1 MTDLIDRL
9 AAIIHTLSNALVD
22 SPSAN
27 AVLAIALTLS
37 AFMAGN
43 RLFALLRSP
52 VWLPPMVIASCLLGL
67 ALTILTLN
75 YADYRDGARWLT
87 VLLGPAT
94 VALGVPL
101 YQQMHHIRALWRP
114 ILFTLP
120 IAAMLAAV
128 YAMIIAAAF
137 GASPEVV
144 ASVAPK
150 SVTAPI
156 AIGITEQLG
165 GSVALMMGG
174 LLITGVVATVFVD
187 LAVRWMN
194 ISDPRIIGFA
204 LGLNG
209 HAIGT
214 ARAFEIGTAAG
225 AFASL
230 GMGLTGIF
238 TALTLP
244 LVLGIFGF

>member
-1 MTDLIDRL
+1 MSEWAERFDLL
-9 AAIIHTLSNALVD
+9 AQTLLH
-22 SPSAN
+22 SPS
-27 AVLAIALTLS
+27 LAIALTL
-37 AFMAGN
+37 AAYFAGIY
-43 RLFALLRSP
+43 LFRALGSP
-52 VWLPPMVIASCLLGL
+52 VWTPPILISATLLAGAL
-67 ALTILTLN
+67 ALAGI
-75 YADYRDGARWLT
+75 DYNVYRGQTQWLT

-101 YQQMHHIRALWRP
+101 YQQIHHIRALWRP

-120 IAAMLAAV
+120 LAATLAAF
-128 YAMIIAAAF
+128 YALGLAAIF
-137 GASPEVV
+137 GASPEVL
-144 ASVAPK
+144 ASLAPK

-165 GSVALMMGG
+165 GSVPLMMGG
-174 LLITGVVATVFVD
+174 LLVTGVVATLCVD
-187 LAVRWMN
+187 LLGRRLKIA
-194 ISDPRIIGFA
+194 DERILGLA

-214 ARAFEIGTAAG
+214 ARAFEISPAAG

-238 TALTLP
+238 TALMLP
-244 LVLGIFGF
+244 MAFRLAL

>member
-1 MTDLIDRL
+1 MTE
-9 AAIIHTLSNALVD
+9 LSNRFQELLELLSV
-22 SPSAN
+22 SP
-27 AVLAIALTLS
+27 VLAIALTFG
-37 AFMAGN
+37 AFFAGN
-43 RLFALLRSP
+43 RLFEGLNRPA
-52 VWLPPMVIASCLLGL
+52 WLPPILISSMLVSAAIAIL
-67 ALTILTLN
+67 AID
-75 YADYRDGARWLT
+75 YGDYREGAQWLS

-114 ILFTLP
+114 IVFTLP
-120 IAAMLAAV
+120 VAATLAAV
-128 YAMIIAAAF
+128 YAVLIAALM
-137 GASPEVV
+137 GASPEVL
-144 ASVAPK
+144 ASLAPK

-165 GSVALMMGG
+165 GSVSLMMGG
-174 LLITGVVATVFVD
+174 LLITGIMATLFVD
-187 LAVRWMN
+187 LLARRLS
-194 ISDPRIIGFA
+194 ITDPRILGLA

-214 ARAFEIGTAAG
+214 ARAFELGPTAG

-238 TALTLP
+238 TALILP
-244 LVLGIFGF
+244 LAFSLTGI

>member
-1 MTDLIDRL
+1 MSEFSGRFQELL
-9 AAIIHTLSNALVD
+9 GLLST
-22 SPSAN
+22 SP
-27 AVLAIALTLS
+27 VLAIVLTFG
-37 AFMAGN
+37 AFFAGN
-43 RLFALLRSP
+43 RIFRLLNQP
-52 VWLPPMVIASCLLGL
+52 VWLPPILISALLVSGMIAI
-67 ALTILTLN
+67 LTI
-75 YADYRDGARWLT
+75 DYDEYREGSQWLT

-120 IAAMLAAV
+120 VAATMAAV
-128 YAMIIAAAF
+128 YAVVIAASL
-137 GASPEVV
+137 GASEEVL
-144 ASVAPK
+144 ASLAPK

-165 GSVALMMGG
+165 GSVSLMMGG
-174 LLITGVVATVFVD
+174 LLITGMLATLFVD
-187 LAVRWMN
+187 LVARWLS
-194 ISDPRIIGFA
+194 ITDHRILGFA

-209 HAIGT
+209 HALGT
-214 ARAFEIGTAAG
+214 ARAFEIGPTAG

-238 TALTLP
+238 TALILP
-244 LVLGIFGF
+244 LTFRLTGI

>member
-1 MTDLIDRL
+1 MSELPGRFQEL
-9 AAIIHTLSNALVD
+9 LGLLST
-22 SPSAN
+22 SP
-27 AVLAIALTLS
+27 VLAIVLTLG
-37 AFMAGN
+37 AYFAGN
-43 RLFALLRSP
+43 RLFRMLKQP
-52 VWLPPMVIASCLLGL
+52 VWLPPILISAMLVSGMIV
-67 ALTILTLN
+67 ILTME
-75 YADYRDGARWLT
+75 YAEYREGSQWLS

-120 IAAMLAAV
+120 VAATLAAV
-128 YAMIIAAAF
+128 YAVVIAAAL
-137 GASPEVV
+137 GASPEVL
-144 ASVAPK
+144 ASLAPK

-165 GSVALMMGG
+165 GSVSLMMGG
-174 LLITGVVATVFVD
+174 LLITGMLATLFVD
-187 LAVRWMN
+187 LIARWFS
-194 ISDPRIIGFA
+194 ITDQRILGFA

-209 HAIGT
+209 HALGT
-214 ARAFEIGTAAG
+214 ARAFELGPTAG

-238 TALTLP
+238 TALILP
-244 LVLGIFGF
+244 LAFRLTGM